1 LQPDRIELWSR
12 KTIRHA
18 MDTTKDFHVYRI
30 ETQGKDIRVFVDG
43 ELRLNAPG
51 AYTKSAVN
59 RNELCFGASDST
71 NVGEACWDYVRA
83 RVDSQSCQDLVL
95 SVKHPK
101 K

>member
-1 LQPDRIELWSR
+1 
-12 KTIRHA
+12 

-30 ETQGKDIRVFVDG
+30 ETQGKDIKVFVDG

-51 AYTKSAVN
+51 AYAKTAAN

-71 NVGEACWDYVRA
+71 SLGEACWDYVRA
-83 RVDSQSCQDLVL
+83 RVDSQFCQDLVL

-101 K
+101 R